1 MATYQIQSPDGQSFE
16 ITAPD
21 SATEAQVMEY
31 AKVKFQPVDQPAKQ
45 PEKEAGFIS
54 GVSADLEKR
63 IESGVQT
70 GKEFLGGELSL
81 QEAML
86 QEGGAVAG
94 AAWDIAGEG
103 LASAG
108 RGIKEITPEPVQ
120 KAVGA
125 GFESLISALPF
136 KDEAIG
142 ALSSGI
148 EGWNFFTESN
158 PRAAKNIESIVN
170 IGMILSPAKVKAKAK
185 PTMLSDA
192 AKSLDSTIKRQ
203 ILKKRS
209 DFVGDL
215 ITPER
220 TKKVLIDETSR
231 TAEKGRGMF
240 KRSVVELSKKEKEI
254 ASEVSKINNVTPKNS
269 FQGNLNAI
277 AQENTKLAKKLDKA
291 VGNRKVLGIHSKAN
305 KKIDEAISL
314 MIEES
319 PVITGK
325 TETVANKIAIK
336 AKQIIARSPDTP
348 KGVLDARKEL
358 DSWIKSQKGKKAFDP
373 ELEGALSLAVRSVRG
388 ALNDTVE
395 ASAGAS
401 VKRSLKKQS
410 LLYNAMDNLGP
421 KAAAEANNAI
431 GRLVQ
436 NMAQV
441 LPFRSKFVNEVG
453 TVLGLGVV
461 GSSVLLSP
469 YFAGGLAAT
478 VVGRGAYKAAIS
490 PKVKQAL
497 SKLLKETDNAIKASK
512 DGSMIQQLKADKAVI
527 RELVKTAEVD
537 SDINSQVEGNNGVNY
552 TERNDTGTPRSII
565 RY

>member
-1 MATYQIQSPDGQSFE
+1 MATSEQYAEWIVKNKDKKGTPDFE
-16 ITAPD
+16 KVAEAYKLSMSQLVEQPKPQEPEGF
-21 SATEAQVMEY
+21 TER
-31 AKVKFQPVDQPAKQ
+31 
-45 PEKEAGFIS
+45 
-54 GVSADLEKR
+54 VSADLEKR
-63 IESGVQT
+63 LKSGVQT

-94 AAWDIAGEG
+94 AALDIAGEG

-125 GFESLISALPF
+125 GFESLINALPF
-136 KDEAIG
+136 KDEAVD
-142 ALSSGI
+142 ALSGGM
-148 EGWNFFTESN
+148 EGWNTFSESN
-158 PRAAKNIESIVN
+158 PRIAKDIESVVN
-170 IGMILSPAKVKAKAK
+170 IGMILSPVKVKAKAK

-231 TAEKGRGMF
+231 TAEKGRGVF
-240 KRSVVELSKKEKEI
+240 KRSVVELSKREKEI

-277 AQENTKLAKKLDKA
+277 SQENTKLAKKLDKA
-291 VGNRKVLGIHSKAN
+291 VGNRKVLGIHNKAN

-314 MIEES
+314 MIAEN
-319 PVITGK
+319 PVITGN
-325 TETVANKIAIK
+325 TEIVANKIAVK
-336 AKQIIARSPDTP
+336 AKQIIAKSPDTP

-358 DSWIKSQKGKKAFDP
+358 DSWIKSQKGEKAFNP

-401 VKRSLKKQS
+401 VKKSLKKQS
-410 LLYNAMDNLGP
+410 LLYSAMDNLGP

-436 NMAQV
+436 NMAQI
-441 LPFRSKFVNEVG
+441 LPFRSRFVNEVG
-453 TVLGLGVV
+453 TVMGLGVV
-461 GSSVLLSP
+461 GSSTLLAP
-469 YFAGGLAAT
+469 YFAGGLGTT
-478 VVGRGAYKAAIS
+478 VVGRGIYKAAIS

-512 DGSMIQQLKADKAVI
+512 DGSMIQQLRADKAVI

-537 SDINSQVEGNNGVNY
+537 NDIDNQVEDDSEARSLG
-552 TERNDTGTPRSII
+552 RNDTGTSRSII